1 MSYDIDVPPP
11 CPRLHRTGRT
21 KYICGFLECNNN
33 TFNVCGYCIEHY
45 PGIDLCHCSNG
56 HWLENEGENYKRKTK
71 AHLNWRFILRIVL
84 FKKLLGKY
92 ANKVAKRIYAPGKIG
107 YLNAKKRWDNI
118 TL

>member
-1 MSYDIDVPPP
+1 MSYDIDIPPP
-11 CPRLHRTGRT
+11 CPRLHRTGKI
-21 KYICGFLECNNN
+21 KYKCGILECNNN